1 MEQAKKKIWPSLQRI
16 IELFTRK
23 ILLSSQ
29 KYGLRSGIRDPEKNY
44 SGSRG
49 PKGPRSRIRNT
60 GFRALQYS
68 QEMASR
74 SLLNKC
80 IPVP

>member
-16 IELFTRK
+16 IELFTQK

-49 PKGPRSRIRNT
+49 PIGPRSWIRNT
-60 GFRALQYS
+60 GFRALNIVK
-68 QEMASR
+68 R
-74 SLLNKC
+74 WHPDLF
-80 IPVP
+80 